1 MVCNYIF
8 IDFTGVISV
17 AVEGVDKDQLVV
29 IGEGVDLVNLTYSLR
44 KKLCYATLLGV
55 QVIGH
60 SRQLKEVPCGIHNLR
75 NLKEQRFI
83 DMLKEFDESLDPEL
97 GLHY

>member
-1 MVCNYIF
+1 MF
-8 IDFTGVISV
+8 IDFTSVISV

-29 IGEGVDLVNLTYSLR
+29 IGEGVDLVNLTCSLR
-44 KKLCYATLLGV
+44 KKLCYAILLGV
-55 QVIGH
+55 EEVIGH
-60 SRQLKEVPCGIHNLR
+60 SRPLKEVLCGIHNLR

>member
-1 MVCNYIF
+1 M
-8 IDFTGVISV
+8 ISV
-17 AVEGVDKDQLVV
+17 VVEGADKDQLVV
-29 IGEGVDLVNLTYSLR
+29 IGEGVDLVNLTCLLR

-55 QVIGH
+55 EEVIGH

-83 DMLKEFDESLDPEL
+83 DMLKEFNESLDPEL